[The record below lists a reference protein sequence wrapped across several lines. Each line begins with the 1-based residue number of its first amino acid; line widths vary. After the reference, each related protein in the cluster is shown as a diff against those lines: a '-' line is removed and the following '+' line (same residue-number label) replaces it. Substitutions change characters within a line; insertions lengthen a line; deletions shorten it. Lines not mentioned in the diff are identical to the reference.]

1 MNLFSKH
8 LAIDLGTANTLVYM
22 KGKGVLVN
30 EPTVVAL
37 NTRTNAVLAVGDE
50 AKEMIGR
57 TPGNIAAIR
66 PMRDGVI
73 ADFHITEAMLRYFMD
88 KAMSASGARK
98 PKVIICIPSGATQVE
113 RRALERATYQAGAKE
128 AYLIEEP
135 IAAAIGAGLPVN
147 LPTGSMVVDI
157 GGGTSEMAVF
167 SLGDIVVSR
176 SIRIAGDTFD
186 AAIMHHLKS
195 NYNLIVGERTAEEL
209 KIAIGSVF
217 QGDEKES
224 MEVGGRDWITGLPA
238 TVRLSAREMNR
249 CLAEPVAEIIENIR
263 LTLDATPP
271 ELSSD
276 VMARGIMLTGGGAL
290 LKGLDKLIEKET
302 GVRALIAEDP
312 LNCVAVGAGKVL
324 DDLDIFWKILIS
336 SRNKPTDRS

>member
-1 MNLFSKH
+1 
-8 LAIDLGTANTLVYM
+8 
-22 KGKGVLVN
+22 
-30 EPTVVAL
+30 
-37 NTRTNAVLAVGDE
+37 
-50 AKEMIGR
+50 
-57 TPGNIAAIR
+57 
-66 PMRDGVI
+66 
-73 ADFHITEAMLRYFMD
+73 
-88 KAMSASGARK
+88 MSASGSRK

-176 SIRIAGDTFD
+176 SLRIAGDAFD
-186 AAIMHHLKS
+186 AAIMQHLKS
-195 NYNLIVGERTAEEL
+195 RHNLVVGERTAEEL

-217 QGDEKES
+217 LGSEEEA

-238 TVRLSAREMNR
+238 TVRLSALEMNR
-249 CLAEPVAEIIENIR
+249 CLAEPVAEIVENIR

-302 GVRALIAEDP
+302 GIRALIAEDP

-336 SRNKPTDRS
+336 SRNRPTDRS